1 MKKEAVQR
9 DCSDHQASWA
19 DVLSMGWHAERG
31 TVTKSPAEQTHRA
44 TNMSSTARWLL
55 KCASSRGV
63 WPAISSADTLAP
75 ADNSAA
81 TASAWPLLAA

>member
-31 TVTKSPAEQTHRA
+31 TVTCVLSALQQV
-44 TNMSSTARWLL
+44 
-55 KCASSRGV
+55 AS
-63 WPAISSADTLAP
+63 
-75 ADNSAA
+75 
-81 TASAWPLLAA
+81 